1 MDIHI
6 ATLNKLISAGGVEK
20 IDSSSDY
27 DLSII
32 EDLLNSQYIDA
43 TVHRPLSGSFT
54 YFHVKANLNGR
65 EWLSNSVNQ
74 STPAEDIIELK
85 PNFMGL
91 GVNLNALLRM
101 FKRK

>member
-1 MDIHI
+1 MDTHI
-6 ATLNKLISAGGVEK
+6 ATLNKLISVGGVDK

-43 TVHRPLSGSFT
+43 TAHRPLSGSFT

-74 STPAEDIIELK
+74 SSPAEDIIELK

-91 GVNLNALLRM
+91 GINLNALLRM